1 MAGGEPRLGTT
12 ATYMRHNDHGA
23 THLSTKIDRLHD
35 RLDNEYEVFSA
46 GSVKKWSKF
55 GLRRHRRSKEA
66 RQPLVCGPPRCSSR
80 RSLDHEGRFEGHG
93 PGHVVEVGRGRH
105 HRLVDIGELLLSAA
119 TLDADNVAQVLVPRR
134 HGGIDSEE
142 AAEIDVTIS
151 LDLQAFEGDPAHC
164 ALRYIPHH
172 HAGVERRE
180 QMFLRIGEPVCSTQF
195 ARFIDVDRE
204 PTLHPFSAD
213 PEAFDLRTAPG
224 LSLPG
229 RGDPPVCLAFCGV
242 PPDAIDQR
250 KQIVEID
257 AVDDVRFG
265 GLRLGNHDR
274 PPLLGW
280 WREFRLDHWS
290 VASAAWMRWP
300 WFSVIRLESTLPKRG
315 CWAPEWMYCHR

>member
-1 MAGGEPRLGTT
+1 MVTSQSYPRSLTKGAINSST
-12 ATYMRHNDHGA
+12 AF
-23 THLSTKIDRLHD
+23 THHSLMM
-35 RLDNEYEVFSA
+35 
-46 GSVKKWSKF
+46 
-55 GLRRHRRSKEA
+55 
-66 RQPLVCGPPRCSSR
+66 GPGKVLAMSSSR

-119 TLDADNVAQVLVPRR
+119 TLDADDVAQVLVPRR

-164 ALRYIPHH
+164 ALRYVPHH

-180 QMFLRIGEPVCSTQF
+180 QVFLRIGEPVCSTQF

-204 PTLHPFSAD
+204 PTRHPFSAD

-250 KQIVEID
+250 KQIVEIE

-274 PPLLGW
+274 PSLLGW